1 MHRVLE
7 TTSRMDSER
16 LCAGGTAHRKYD
28 VNRNGALKP
37 VKNYIH
43 SRYRRK
49 RYLKVKRCL
58 DAAAALVGLIMLS
71 PVFLF
76 AALGIRLSSK
86 GPILFRAERMG
97 KGGVPFTMYKF
108 RTMEEAEQRKRRQ
121 PQKRAGGRITS
132 ADDPRVFPFGR
143 FLRKTKID
151 ELPQLVN
158 ILKGDMAVIG
168 PRPED
173 VSIVREHYTK
183 RQMYTLALL
192 PGLSS
197 PGSLF
202 YYAYGETLLKGDDAE
217 RLYIR
222 RLLPVKLEMD
232 LNYVRRVSL
241 LYDAEMILRTVA
253 VITAQMCGVKR
264 FRYPAEYRNMRG

>member
-1 MHRVLE
+1 MARE
-7 TTSRMDSER
+7 KPMFRGNKSRRE
-16 LCAGGTAHRKYD
+16 
-28 VNRNGALKP
+28 
-37 VKNYIH
+37 
-43 SRYRRK
+43 
-49 RYLKVKRCL
+49 RYLKTKRCL
-58 DAAAALVGLIMLS
+58 DAAAALGALIALS

-76 AALGIRLSSK
+76 AAAGIRLSSE

-108 RTMEEAEQRKRRQ
+108 RTMEAPVRKARRGE
-121 PQKRAGGRITS
+121 GGRITS

-143 FLRKTKID
+143 FLRNAKLD

-173 VSIVREHYTK
+173 VSIVREYYTR
-183 RQMYTLALL
+183 RQMHTLDLL

-202 YYAYGETLLKGDDAE
+202 YYTHGETLLKGGDAE
-217 RLYIR
+217 RIYVR
-222 RLLPVKLEMD
+222 RLLPVKLELD
-232 LNYVRRVSL
+232 LSYVRRVSL
-241 LYDAEMILRTVA
+241 RYDAELILRTLA
-253 VITAQMCGVKR
+253 VVTARMCGVKR
-264 FRYPAEYRNMRG
+264 FCYPAEYRAVKERQGEIRGNFM

>member
-1 MHRVLE
+1 MLQADLRAVRR
-7 TTSRMDSER
+7 RM
-16 LCAGGTAHRKYD
+16 A
-28 VNRNGALKP
+28 P
-37 VKNYIH
+37 VKPMFHENEN
-43 SRYRRK
+43 RRT
-49 RYLKVKRCL
+49 RYLKVKRFL
-58 DAAAALVGLIMLS
+58 DAAAALGALGALS

-76 AALGIRLSSK
+76 AAAGIRLSSE

-97 KGGVPFTMYKF
+97 KGGVPFTMYNV
-108 RTMEEAEQRKRRQ
+108 RTLVDAGLGGTGRRGT
-121 PQKRAGGRITS
+121 GGRITS

-143 FLRKTKID
+143 FLRKSKID

-173 VSIVREHYTK
+173 VSIVREYYTQ
-183 RQMYTLALL
+183 RQMHTLSLL

-202 YYAYGETLLKGDDAE
+202 YYTHGETVLRGEDAE
-217 RLYIR
+217 RLYVK

-232 LNYVRRVSL
+232 LSYVRNVSL
-241 LYDAEMILRTVA
+241 RYDAKIILRTLA
-253 VITAQMCGVKR
+253 VIAAKLCGVKR
-264 FRYPAEYRNMRG
+264 FRYPAEYRGIRGQRRNFL